1 MHLRISC
8 LAFIIIVLASSCGG
22 NKKLVDLGPIPT
34 RTDSVLVQS
43 LEDRNVEFDWYA
55 SRAGAKVKS
64 PQENVSGT
72 VYLRMKKD
80 SMIWMVF
87 RKFKAEASRILIRP
101 DSFFII
107 YRLEQ
112 KYEQGS
118 IAELEQAFN
127 IDFDFSLAQ
136 QLLVGNSIVPDPGTI
151 TTSLEENI
159 YRVSGTL
166 DFMNLVY
173 YINGY
178 DLSLEQ
184 LSYTDNQERTASAEY
199 GDYRDLEGIGKI
211 PYLRNYTLPVDGGQA
226 QFKLDFKEISFQ
238 KPKRTTFDIPTYYE
252 EIN

>member
-1 MHLRISC
+1 MYIRISC
-8 LAFIIIVLASSCGG
+8 LAFIAVVLISSCGKT
-22 NKKLVDLGPIPT
+22 KKLVDLGPAPV
-34 RTDSVLVQS
+34 RTDSVLIQS
-43 LEDRNVEFDWYA
+43 LEDRNVDFDWYA
-55 SRAGAKVKS
+55 SRAGAKIKS

-112 KYEQGS
+112 KYEKGS

-136 QLLVGNSIVPDPGTI
+136 QLLIGNSIVPDPGTI
-151 TTSLEENI
+151 TTTQEENR
-159 YRVSGTL
+159 YRLEGTL
-166 DFMNLVY
+166 EIMNLVY

-178 DLSLEQ
+178 DLTLEQ
-184 LSYTDNQERTASAEY
+184 LSYTDDQERTATAEY
-199 GDYRDLEGIGKI
+199 SDYKIMEGKGNI
-211 PYLRNYTLPVDGGQA
+211 PYLRNYTLPVDDGQA
-226 QFKLDFKEISFQ
+226 QFKLDFKEISFE
-238 KPKRTTFDIPTYYE
+238 KPKRTTFDIPDHYE